1 MKKSIVH
8 KILIATDSFDQ
19 VNGVS
24 TTYRNI
30 LKYSRK
36 KTYVIH
42 PGLFKW
48 KSFSIYPEVQI
59 CKEPLKAYRK
69 IKEIDPTHIHIGTEG
84 PIGLAARVYCKLN
97 KIPYTTG
104 YHTKFPEYLWKLLRI
119 PHFITYSYLK
129 VFHNDS
135 KAILVPSHSCKEE
148 LNKKGFNQ
156 VEVWTRGVSKNL
168 ISDKPIR
175 KSKFPKIIYVGRVS
189 KEKNLE
195 VLCELQDKF
204 EITIVGEGP
213 MLKKLKLKYPKVNF
227 LGYRFG
233 SELADIYKRH
243 DVFCFPSKT
252 DTFGIVMIEALA
264 NGLPIAAYKVT
275 GPIDIVE
282 EGVTGYLGDD
292 LENNIRRCLK
302 LDRRS
307 IASNM
312 NQKWSWANCIEILH
326 THLLKES

>member
-1 MKKSIVH
+1 MH

-30 LKYSRK
+30 LKHSRK
-36 KTYVIH
+36 KTYIVH

-48 KSFSIYPEVQI
+48 TNFSVYPEVQI
-59 CKEPLKAYRK
+59 CKEPLKAYKK
-69 IKEIDPTHIHIGTEG
+69 IKEISPTHIHIGTEG
-84 PIGLAARVYCKLN
+84 PIGLAARIYCKLN

-104 YHTKFPEYLWKLLRI
+104 YHTKFPEYLWKLARI
-119 PHFITYSYLK
+119 PHFLTYSYLK

-135 KAILVPSHSCKEE
+135 RAILVPSHSCKQE

-156 VEVWTRGVSKNL
+156 VVVWTRGVAKNL
-168 ISDKPIR
+168 ISYKPY
-175 KSKFPKIIYVGRVS
+175 KKTSSPKIIYVGRVS

-204 EITIVGEGP
+204 KITIVGEGP
-213 MLKKLKLKYPKVNF
+213 ILNQLKEKYPKINF
-227 LGYRFG
+227 TGYRFG
-233 SELADIYKRH
+233 HELADIYREH

-264 NGLPIAAYKVT
+264 NGLPIAAFRVT

-282 EGVTGYLGDD
+282 DGKTGFLGEN
-292 LENNIRRCLK
+292 LEDNIRRCLK
-302 LDRRS
+302 LDRKKIIS
-307 IASNM
+307 SM
-312 NQKWSWANCIEILH
+312 SQQWSWQRCIDILH
-326 THLLKES
+326 EHLLEGT

>member
-1 MKKSIVH
+1 MH

-30 LKYSRK
+30 LKHSRK
-36 KTYVIH
+36 KTYVVH

-48 KSFSIYPEVQI
+48 TNFSVYPEVQF
-59 CKEPLKAYRK
+59 CTEPLKAYK
-69 IKEIDPTHIHIGTEG
+69 KMKEIAPTHIHIGTEG
-84 PIGLAARVYCKLN
+84 PIGLASRIYCKLN

-104 YHTKFPEYLWKLLRI
+104 YHTKFPEYLWKLARI
-119 PHFITYSYLK
+119 PKFLTYAYLK

-135 KAILVPSHSCKEE
+135 KAILVPSKSCQME
-148 LNKKGFNQ
+148 LTKKGFNH
-156 VEVWTRGVSKNL
+156 VEVWTRGVAKNL
-168 ISDKPIR
+168 ISNKPFK
-175 KSKFPKIIYVGRVS
+175 KSKITKIIYVGRVS

-195 VLCELQDKF
+195 PLCALENKF

-213 MLKKLKLKYPKVNF
+213 ILKKLKEKHPKINF
-227 LGYRFG
+227 TGYRFG
-233 SELADIYKRH
+233 RELADTLKEH

-275 GPIDIVE
+275 GPVDIVE
-282 EGVTGYLGDD
+282 EGKTGYLGDN
-292 LENNIRRCLK
+292 LEDNIRRCLK
-302 LDRRS
+302 LNRKN
-307 IASNM
+307 IVSNI
-312 NQKWSWANCIEILH
+312 NQQWTWTRCIQILH
-326 THLLKES
+326 SHLLN

>member
-1 MKKSIVH
+1 VH

-30 LKYSRK
+30 LKHSRK
-36 KTYVIH
+36 KTFIVH

-48 KSFSIYPEVQI
+48 TNFSVYPEVQI
-59 CKEPLKAYRK
+59 CKEPLKAYKK
-69 IKEIDPTHIHIGTEG
+69 IKEIAPTHIHIGTEG
-84 PIGLAARVYCKLN
+84 PIGLAARIYCKLN

-104 YHTKFPEYLWKLLRI
+104 YHTKFPEYLWKLARI
-119 PHFITYSYLK
+119 PHFLTYSYLK

-135 KAILVPSHSCKEE
+135 KAILVPSHSCKQE

-156 VEVWTRGVSKNL
+156 VIVWTRGVAKNL
-168 ISDKPIR
+168 ISQKPY
-175 KSKFPKIIYVGRVS
+175 KKTKLPKIIYVGRVS

-204 EITIVGEGP
+204 EITIVGDGP
-213 MLKKLKLKYPKVNF
+213 ILERLKDKYPKINF
-227 LGYRFG
+227 TGYRFG
-233 SELADIYKRH
+233 RDLADIYKEH

-264 NGLPIAAYKVT
+264 NGLPIAAFRVT
-275 GPIDIVE
+275 GPVDIVE
-282 EGVTGYLGDD
+282 EGKTGYLGDD
-292 LENNIRRCLK
+292 LEDNILKCLK
-302 LDRRS
+302 LDRNK
-307 IASNM
+307 IIKNI
-312 NQKWSWANCIEILH
+312 NEKWSWHKCIEILH
-326 THLLKES
+326 HHLLGEG

>member
-1 MKKSIVH
+1 M
-8 KILIATDSFDQ
+8 
-19 VNGVS
+19 
-24 TTYRNI
+24 
-30 LKYSRK
+30 
-36 KTYVIH
+36 IH

-213 MLKKLKLKYPKVNF
+213 ILKKLKLKYPKVNF

>member
-1 MKKSIVH
+1 MH

-69 IKEIDPTHIHIGTEG
+69 IKEIGPTHIHIGTEG

>member
-1 MKKSIVH
+1 VH

-59 CKEPLKAYRK
+59 CKEPFKAYRK

-129 VFHNDS
+129 IFHNDS

-213 MLKKLKLKYPKVNF
+213 ILKKLKLKYPKVNF

-302 LDRRS
+302 LDRRT

>member
-1 MKKSIVH
+1 MH

-36 KTYVIH
+36 KTYIVH

-48 KSFSIYPEVQI
+48 TNFSVYPEVQF
-59 CKEPLKAYRK
+59 CTEPLKAYKK
-69 IKEIDPTHIHIGTEG
+69 IKDIAQTHIHIGTEG
-84 PIGLAARVYCKLN
+84 PIGLAARIYCKLN

-119 PHFITYSYLK
+119 PQFLTYAYLK

-135 KAILVPSHSCKEE
+135 KAILVPSKSCQEE
-148 LNKKGFNQ
+148 LRKKGFNH
-156 VEVWTRGVSKNL
+156 VAVWTRGVAKNL
-168 ISDKPIR
+168 ISCKPFK
-175 KSKFPKIIYVGRVS
+175 KSKTPKIIYVGRVS
-189 KEKNLE
+189 KEKNLKS
-195 VLCELQDKF
+195 LCELQDKF

-213 MLKKLKLKYPKVNF
+213 ILNQLKEKYLKINF
-227 LGYRFG
+227 TGYRFG
-233 SELADIYKRH
+233 RELADTLKEH

-264 NGLPIAAYKVT
+264 NALPIAAYKVT
-275 GPIDIVE
+275 GPVDIVE
-282 EGVTGYLGDD
+282 EGKTGYLGDN
-292 LENNIRRCLK
+292 LEDNIRKCLK
-302 LDRRS
+302 LNRKS
-307 IASNM
+307 IASNI
-312 NQKWSWANCIEILH
+312 NQQWTWARCIQILH
-326 THLLKES
+326 SHLLN

>member
-1 MKKSIVH
+1 MH

-30 LKYSRK
+30 LKHSRK
-36 KTYVIH
+36 QTYIVH

-48 KSFSIYPEVQI
+48 TNFSVYPEVQF
-59 CKEPLKAYRK
+59 CTEPLKAYNK
-69 IKEIDPTHIHIGTEG
+69 IKEIAPTHIHIGTEG
-84 PIGLAARVYCKLN
+84 PIGLAARIYCKLN

-104 YHTKFPEYLWKLLRI
+104 YHTKFPEYLWKLLRV
-119 PHFITYSYLK
+119 PEFLTYAYLK

-135 KAILVPSHSCKEE
+135 KAILVPSKSCQEE
-148 LNKKGFNQ
+148 LTKKGFNK
-156 VEVWTRGVSKNL
+156 VVVWTRGVAKNL
-168 ISDKPIR
+168 ISHKPFK
-175 KSKFPKIIYVGRVS
+175 KSKSTKIIYVGRVS

-195 VLCELQDKF
+195 PLCALENKF

-213 MLKKLKLKYPKVNF
+213 ILNKLKDKYPKINF
-227 LGYRFG
+227 TGYRFG
-233 SELADIYKRH
+233 RSLADTLKEH

-275 GPIDIVE
+275 GPVDIVE
-282 EGVTGYLGDD
+282 EGKTGYLGDN
-292 LENNIRRCLK
+292 LEDSIRRCLK
-302 LDRRS
+302 LNRKN
-307 IASNM
+307 IASNI
-312 NQKWSWANCIEILH
+312 NQQWTWTRCIQILH
-326 THLLKES
+326 SHLLN

>member
-1 MKKSIVH
+1 VH

-195 VLCELQDKF
+195 ILCELQDKF

-213 MLKKLKLKYPKVNF
+213 ILKKLKLKYPKVNF

>member
-1 MKKSIVH
+1 VH

-30 LKYSRK
+30 LKHSRK
-36 KTYVIH
+36 QTYVVH

-48 KSFSIYPEVQI
+48 TNFSVYPEVQF
-59 CKEPLKAYRK
+59 CTEPLKAYNK
-69 IKEIDPTHIHIGTEG
+69 IKDIAPTHIHIGTEG
-84 PIGLAARVYCKLN
+84 PIGLAARIYCKLN

-119 PHFITYSYLK
+119 PQFLTYAYLK

-135 KAILVPSHSCKEE
+135 KAILVPSKSCQTE
-148 LNKKGFNQ
+148 LRKKGFNH
-156 VEVWTRGVSKNL
+156 VEVWTRGVAKNL
-168 ISDKPIR
+168 ISH
-175 KSKFPKIIYVGRVS
+175 KSFKKTKSPKIIYVGRVS

-195 VLCELQDKF
+195 PLCELENKF

-213 MLKKLKLKYPKVNF
+213 ILDKLKAKYPRINF
-227 LGYRFG
+227 TGYRFG
-233 SELADIYKRH
+233 RELADTLKEH

-264 NGLPIAAYKVT
+264 NGLPIAAYRVT
-275 GPIDIVE
+275 GPVDIVE
-282 EGVTGYLGDD
+282 EGKTGYLGDD
-292 LENNIRRCLK
+292 LEDSIRRCLK
-302 LDRRS
+302 LNRKN
-307 IASNM
+307 IASNI
-312 NQKWSWANCIEILH
+312 NQQWTWTRCIQILH
-326 THLLKES
+326 RHLLN

>member
-1 MKKSIVH
+1 VH

-129 VFHNDS
+129 IFHNDS

-213 MLKKLKLKYPKVNF
+213 ILKKLKLKYPKVNF

>member
-1 MKKSIVH
+1 VH

-195 VLCELQDKF
+195 ILCELQDKF

>member
-1 MKKSIVH
+1 MH

-30 LKYSRK
+30 LKHSRK
-36 KTYVIH
+36 KTFIVH

-48 KSFSIYPEVQI
+48 TNFSVYPEVQI
-59 CKEPLKAYRK
+59 CKEPLKAYKK
-69 IKEIDPTHIHIGTEG
+69 IKEIAPTHIHIGTEG
-84 PIGLAARVYCKLN
+84 PIGLAARIYCKLN

-104 YHTKFPEYLWKLLRI
+104 YHTKFPEYLWKLARI
-119 PHFITYSYLK
+119 PHFLTYSYLK

-156 VEVWTRGVSKNL
+156 VVVWTRGVAKNL
-168 ISDKPIR
+168 ISKKPY
-175 KSKFPKIIYVGRVS
+175 KKTNYTKVIYVGRVS

-213 MLKKLKLKYPKVNF
+213 IINRLKDKYPKINF
-227 LGYRFG
+227 TGYKFG
-233 SELADIYKRH
+233 QELADIYKEH

-264 NGLPIAAYKVT
+264 NGLPIAAFKVT
-275 GPIDIVE
+275 GPVDIVA
-282 EGVTGYLGDD
+282 EGKTGFLGDD
-292 LENNIRRCLK
+292 LEQNINRCLK
-302 LDRRS
+302 LDRNK
-307 IASNM
+307 IVSNI
-312 NQKWSWANCIEILH
+312 NQQWSWQRCIDILYE
-326 THLLKES
+326 HLLKG

>member
-1 MKKSIVH
+1 MH

-36 KTYVIH
+36 KTFVVH

-48 KSFSIYPEVQI
+48 TNFSVYPEVQFCI
-59 CKEPLKAYRK
+59 EPLEAYKR
-69 IKEIDPTHIHIGTEG
+69 IKDIAPTHIHIGTEG
-84 PIGLAARVYCKLN
+84 PIGLTARIYCKLN

-119 PHFITYSYLK
+119 PKFLTYAYLK

-135 KAILVPSHSCKEE
+135 KAILVPSRSCQEE
-148 LNKKGFNQ
+148 LVKKGFNK
-156 VEVWTRGVSKNL
+156 VVVWTRGVAKNL
-168 ISDKPIR
+168 ISHKPYI
-175 KSKFPKIIYVGRVS
+175 KSNSPKIIYVGRVS

-195 VLCELQDKF
+195 PLCELENKF
-204 EITIVGEGP
+204 DITIVGEGP
-213 MLKKLKLKYPKVNF
+213 ILNKLKAKYPRINF
-227 LGYRFG
+227 TGYRFG
-233 SELADIYKRH
+233 RELADTLKEH
-243 DVFCFPSKT
+243 HVFCFPSKT

-275 GPIDIVE
+275 GPVDIVE
-282 EGVTGYLGDD
+282 EGKTGYLGDN
-292 LENNIRRCLK
+292 LEDSIRRCLK
-302 LDRRS
+302 LNRKS
-307 IASNM
+307 IASNI
-312 NQKWSWANCIEILH
+312 NQQWTWNRCIAILH
-326 THLLKES
+326 DHLLN

>member
-1 MKKSIVH
+1 VH

-30 LKYSRK
+30 LKHSRK
-36 KTYVIH
+36 QTYVVH

-48 KSFSIYPEVQI
+48 TKFSVYPEVQF
-59 CKEPLKAYRK
+59 CTEPLKAYKK
-69 IKEIDPTHIHIGTEG
+69 IKEIAPTHIHIGTEG
-84 PIGLAARVYCKLN
+84 PIGLAARIYCKLN

-119 PHFITYSYLK
+119 PQFLTYAYLK

-135 KAILVPSHSCKEE
+135 KAILVPSKSCQEE
-148 LNKKGFNQ
+148 LIKKGFNK
-156 VEVWTRGVSKNL
+156 VVVWTRGVAKNL
-168 ISDKPIR
+168 ISHKPYI
-175 KSKFPKIIYVGRVS
+175 KSNSPKIIYVGRVS

-195 VLCELQDKF
+195 PLCALENKF

-213 MLKKLKLKYPKVNF
+213 ILDKLKAKYPRINF
-227 LGYRFG
+227 TGYRFG
-233 SELADIYKRH
+233 RALADTLKEH

-275 GPIDIVE
+275 GPVDIVE
-282 EGVTGYLGDD
+282 EGKTGYLGHN
-292 LENNIRRCLK
+292 LEDNIRRCLK

-307 IASNM
+307 IASNI
-312 NQKWSWANCIEILH
+312 NQQWTWNRCIAILH
-326 THLLKES
+326 GHLLN

>member
-1 MKKSIVH
+1 MH

-195 VLCELQDKF
+195 ILCELQDKF

>member
-1 MKKSIVH
+1 MH

-129 VFHNDS
+129 IFHNDS

-213 MLKKLKLKYPKVNF
+213 ILKKLKLKYPKVNF